1 LQIKIVITPERGKGI
16 WTNNATIYGEQPFQ
30 QEFTERWTKWQ
41 TLHPILFVHKPEWW
55 MHIKLR
61 IKDMNQTYARRQA
74 HQRKNEE
81 KDLEKA
87 LREVWETLP
96 QKPELLPKLYSIKNT
111 TRTNPITEN
120 EGKSIQRASN
130 RQRKFRL
137 GLEGV
142 FRVVLQKKNQYKN

>member
-1 LQIKIVITPERGKGI
+1 
-16 WTNNATIYGEQPFQ
+16 
-30 QEFTERWTKWQ
+30 
-41 TLHPILFVHKPEWW
+41 